1 MARRK
6 IKQRKRKKSRRKT
19 RRRNLIAVSALK
31 IGIGLTVLILLVVT
45 AGVLTH
51 RYMLRRQPAD
61 VPSPAG
67 QGSVS
72 QHSPEQMPLFE
83 VFPKEPLPEPDLRPP
98 SPPVA
103 VDRQPKVAIIIDD
116 LGYDRR
122 IARRFLEI
130 DTELTFS
137 VLPHTPHSRTIS
149 REVKKKGRELILH
162 LPMEPVEYPRID
174 PGPGAL
180 LTSMN
185 PDELIEQLRNNLAS
199 IPGISGVNSHMGS
212 RLTAAPDQMNQI
224 FSILKQQN
232 LYFVDSRSTSGSRSR
247 SSAKLLQVPFAERD
261 IFIDH
266 VQDPTFI
273 RSQCRKLIRIARKRG
288 YAVGIAHPYKTTYKI
303 LLEILPDLQK
313 EVRIVPASEV
323 VHVLG

>member
-6 IKQRKRKKSRRKT
+6 IKRRKKSRRKS
-19 RRRNLIAVSALK
+19 RRRNLFAVSALK
-31 IGIGLTVLILLVVT
+31 IGIGLTVLILLVVA

-51 RYMLRRQPAD
+51 RIMLRRQPVEKLPPD
-61 VPSPAG
+61 G
-67 QGSVS
+67 QGIVS
-72 QHSPEQMPLFE
+72 RQPPEPAPLYE
-83 VFPKEPLPEPDLRPP
+83 IFPKEPLPEPALPP
-98 SPPVA
+98 PFPPVT

-130 DTELTFS
+130 DSELTFS

-162 LPMEPVEYPRID
+162 LPMEPVEYPRIN

-180 LTSMN
+180 LTSMS
-185 PDELIEQLRNNLAS
+185 PDELIEQLRKNLAAV
-199 IPGISGVNSHMGS
+199 PGITGVNSHMGS

-232 LYFVDSRSTSGSRSR
+232 LYFVDSRSTSGTRSR

-266 VQDPTFI
+266 VQDPAFI
-273 RSQCRKLIRIARKRG
+273 RGQCRKLIRIARKKG
-288 YAVGIAHPYKTTYKI
+288 YALGIAHPYKTTYKI
-303 LLEILPDLQK
+303 LLEMLPELQK
-313 EVRIVPASEV
+313 EVRVVPASEIV
-323 VHVLG
+323 YVIG